1 MGAIFRQTFPTMKHI
16 LSLCLLV
23 LLVHGAASQVD
34 GSEFCGEG
42 TYFNEITQ
50 LCEVSPLVADFDM
63 SGCVDIPDLL
73 QFLVF
78 FGECEFQPEWSCGSP
93 VSFDGYAYATVQIGD
108 QCWFAENLRS
118 THFANGDAI
127 ETGLTQEQW
136 QDDFIPA
143 YNDPVASTDE
153 CFGQFCDNDSV
164 LSLFGLYYNSP
175 AMYDD
180 RNICP
185 VGWHVPDLDEL
196 WPIMDQDPWGDP
208 HYLRVSDLWGC
219 DVEGSNELGFNAL
232 PSGIFGIFNGS
243 GPQWKWYTTMN
254 GGSGAILGYKS
265 TSWTGLETTDSFWI
279 MCNWGGPEGISAQQA
294 YSIRCLKD

>member
-1 MGAIFRQTFPTMKHI
+1 MKHI
-16 LSLCLLV
+16 NFFFFLLFLTESV
-23 LLVHGAASQVD
+23 TCQVS

-42 TYFNEITQ
+42 TYFNESTQ

-73 QFLVF
+73 EFLVF
-78 FGECEFQPEWSCGSP
+78 FGECEFQSEWSCGSP
-93 VSFDGYAYATVQIGD
+93 VSFNGHAYSTVQIGD

-136 QDDFIPA
+136 QNDVIPA
-143 YNDPVASTDE
+143 YNDPVASTDQ

-185 VGWHVPDLDEL
+185 VGWQVPDLDEL
-196 WPIMDQDPWGDP
+196 WEVMDQDPWGNT
-208 HYLRVSDLWGC
+208 HYLRAYDLWDC
-219 DVEGSNELGFNAL
+219 EIDGSDELGFRAL
-232 PSGIFGIFNGS
+232 PSGVFGVFNGS
-243 GPQWKWYTTMN
+243 GPEWVWHTSLN

-265 TSWTGLETTDSFWI
+265 TVQNGSQSPLHPTDSFWI
-279 MCNWGGPEGISAQQA
+279 MCDWGGPEGISAQQA